1 MGTKM
6 KGLLKGLRYITQI
19 FDEEKEPE
27 MQIGNPT
34 DVKHV
39 AHIGWDGQ
47 SSADSPSW
55 MEDFKAPQGSESVP
69 LPVNGDSKENPE
81 NKGASSEGSSRR
93 SSRSQNPSTKD
104 IPELPKSTRRH
115 SLEDG
120 SSTAPA
126 SPRRESSTRSRQSRR
141 NTSDGSKPARQ
152 PKGLVIGSDSPSRD
166 LPDVPKKSS
175 RKKAKDPTGEG
186 STRSSRSKAHN
197 IPPVAYKSPF
207 SDPGPNTEYIP
218 GSNNGELAHSSS
230 FRPLVREGEKGC
242 NGIS

>member
-1 MGTKM
+1 M
-6 KGLLKGLRYITQI
+6 LLRS
-19 FDEEKEPE
+19 KE
-27 MQIGNPT
+27 
-34 DVKHV
+34 
-39 AHIGWDGQ
+39 
-47 SSADSPSW
+47 
-55 MEDFKAPQGSESVP
+55 
-69 LPVNGDSKENPE
+69 DSKSWACRPCLCLVVE
-81 NKGASSEGSSRR
+81 KWSHSCFAGSSRR
-93 SSRSQNPSTKD
+93 SSRPQNPSTKD
-104 IPELPKSTRRH
+104 TPELPKSTRRH

-120 SSTAPA
+120 SSTAPV

-141 NTSDGSKPARQ
+141 NTSDGSKPTRQ

-166 LPDVPKKSS
+166 LPDVPRKSS

-207 SDPGPNTEYIP
+207 SDPGPNTEYVP
-218 GSNNGELAHSSS
+218 GSNNGELTHSSS